1 MYFAIVMDMKNTVT
15 VTSKGQTTIPAPIR
29 RKLGLDRTG
38 GVLEM
43 NFNENK
49 NELVISKAISVDE
62 LSKKLSGYIKPGVKP
77 LMDADAFYQAN
88 RTK

>member
-1 MYFAIVMDMKNTVT
+1 MKNIVT
-15 VTSKGQTTIPAPIR
+15 ITSKGQTTIPAPIR

-49 NELVISKAISVDE
+49 NELVISKAISIDE
-62 LSKKLSGYIKPGVKP
+62 LSKRLSGYIKPGVKP
-77 LMDADAFYQAN
+77 LVDVDDFYQTN
-88 RTK
+88 RTR